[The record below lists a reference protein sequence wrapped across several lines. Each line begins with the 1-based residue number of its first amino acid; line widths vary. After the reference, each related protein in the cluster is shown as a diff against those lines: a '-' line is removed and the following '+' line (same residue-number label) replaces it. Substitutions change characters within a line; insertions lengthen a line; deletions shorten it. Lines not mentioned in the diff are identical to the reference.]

1 MSTPKPP
8 EPAKLVIGSYMHDQG
23 LFADL
28 FQKLVDH
35 FGRPDMISGWMP
47 FGDTDYY
54 EDEMGTPLWR
64 RLVSFEKLIDQ
75 MSLSEIKRTTNRL
88 ETEFEIN
95 GRRRINIDPG
105 YMLAERFVLATG
117 KNFSHRIHVGDGI
130 YADLTL
136 IYRGKGFQTLPWTYP
151 DYAKKNMTGYLERT
165 RAKYRLDLD
174 VLKRRNENP

>member
-1 MSTPKPP
+1 MSIPKPP
-8 EPAKLVIGSYMHDQG
+8 APAKLVIGSYMYDQG

-28 FQKLVDH
+28 FQRLAGH
-35 FGRPDMISGWMP
+35 FGGPDMISGWMP

-64 RLVSFEKLIDQ
+64 RLVSFERLIDQ
-75 MSLSEIKRTTNRL
+75 MSLSEIKKTTNRI
-88 ETEFEIN
+88 ESEFEID

-130 YADLTL
+130 YADLAL

-151 DYAKKNMTGYLERT
+151 DYAKENMMRYLERI